1 MKKKLFLISILSFLT
16 PLFFFSHSSYAVD
29 DFTLTWNSEG
39 RPQFQYLC
47 GGTSNRSCSDYK
59 YLIIDQQFPEN
70 FLNIYSNAYLS
81 FVFDSLNVTVPVGNL
96 NDLTFFSLN
105 SSITSIQYNAQY
117 QLPDYLAQSVII
129 IATLTDTSPFSI
141 PSGSINITENGE
153 YDVSSYAQ
161 AIVDVPVEVI
171 QGDYHDDLIAIKVGI
186 YTCAA
191 VLLVLYFF
199 YCIYRVIIKSTGGK

>member
-1 MKKKLFLISILSFLT
+1 M
-16 PLFFFSHSSYAVD
+16 
-29 DFTLTWNSEG
+29 
-39 RPQFQYLC
+39 
-47 GGTSNRSCSDYK
+47 
-59 YLIIDQQFPEN
+59 
-70 FLNIYSNAYLS
+70 
-81 FVFDSLNVTVPVGNL
+81 
-96 NDLTFFSLN
+96 
-105 SSITSIQYNAQY
+105 
-117 QLPDYLAQSVII
+117 PDYLAQSVII